1 MQLLKLILF
10 LRFRLKDNIKIIAE
24 SSINKFQPNDW
35 DNCNKDGNV
44 FLSYN
49 FLKLLEDSKSIGGNT
64 GWQPVYFCLKIDN
77 KVSAIV
83 ASFIKYHSQG
93 EFVFDHSW
101 AQAYKGLGLS
111 YYPKLLI
118 ASPFSPVTGKRILML
133 SNINHSIKKKLL
145 DFIKDFCKEK
155 KISSIHINFFE
166 ESELDFLKNE
176 SFLIRYGEQFH
187 FVNNNYTNFE
197 HFLSNISY
205 KTRKNINKERNS
217 IKNQGID
224 IEIIKNE
231 NFNENLSEIMYRFYI
246 STIKKKWSYNYLSKD
261 FFIKLPQYLR
271 KESILILAKKNE
283 NIIAGALNFISNK
296 ILYGRYW
303 GNNIDIKNLHFE
315 VCYYQAMELAIKNKY
330 LKVEAGAQG
339 AHKIK
344 RGYLPKLT
352 YSAHYIFN
360 EKLELAIK
368 NFLEE
373 ERKIVLNEINYINK
387 NYSPYKT
394 I

>member
-1 MQLLKLILF
+1 M
-10 LRFRLKDNIKIIAE
+10 KDKINIIAV
-24 SSINKFQPNDW
+24 SSINKFKAKDW
-35 DNCNKDGNV
+35 DNCNKNGNV

-49 FLKLLEDSKSIGGNT
+49 FLKLLEDSNSIGGNT
-64 GWQPVYFCLKIDN
+64 GWQPIYFCLKVDDKI
-77 KVSAIV
+77 SAV
-83 ASFIKYHSQG
+83 VPSFIKYHSQG

-101 AQAYKGLGLS
+101 AQAYQSLGLN

-118 ASPFSPVTGKRILML
+118 ASPFSPVTGKRILVTQ
-133 SNINHSIKKKLL
+133 NINALIKKKLF

-166 ESELDFLKNE
+166 EHELDFLKNE
-176 SFLIRYGEQFH
+176 GFLIRYGEQFH
-187 FVNNNYTNFE
+187 FTNNNYNTFE
-197 HFLSNISY
+197 DFLNKLSY
-205 KTRKNINKERNS
+205 KIRKSINKERQS
-217 IKNQGID
+217 IKHQGID

-231 NFNENLSEIMYRFYI
+231 EFNENLSQIMYQFYI

-261 FFIKLPQYLR
+261 FFIKLPHYLK
-271 KESILILAKKNE
+271 KESILILAKKNK
-283 NIIAGALNFISNK
+283 NIIAGALNFISNN

-303 GNNIDIKNLHFE
+303 GCSSDIKNLHFE

-330 LKVEAGAQG
+330 IKVEAGAQG

-344 RGYLPKLT
+344 RGYLPKIT

-360 EKLELAIK
+360 EKLKLAIK

-373 ERKIVLNEINYINK
+373 ERRIVLNDINHIND
-387 NYSPYKT
+387 NYSPFK
-394 I
+394 II

>member
-1 MQLLKLILF
+1 M
-10 LRFRLKDNIKIIAE
+10 KDKINIIAV
-24 SSINKFQPNDW
+24 SSINKFKAKDW
-35 DNCNKDGNV
+35 DNCNKNGNV

-49 FLKLLEDSKSIGGNT
+49 FLKLLEDSNSIGGNT
-64 GWQPVYFCLKIDN
+64 GWQPVYFCLKVNDKIT
-77 KVSAIV
+77 AIV
-83 ASFIKYHSQG
+83 PSFIKYHSQG

-101 AQAYKGLGLS
+101 AQAYQSLGLN

-118 ASPFSPVTGKRILML
+118 ASPFSPVTGKRILVTQ
-133 SNINHSIKKKLL
+133 NINALIKKKLF

-166 ESELDFLKNE
+166 EYELDFLKNE
-176 SFLIRYGEQFH
+176 GFLIRYGEQFH
-187 FVNNNYTNFE
+187 FINNNYNTFE
-197 HFLSNISY
+197 DFLNKLSY
-205 KTRKNINKERNS
+205 KIRKSINKERQS
-217 IKNQGID
+217 IKHQGID

-231 NFNENLSEIMYRFYI
+231 EFNESLSQIMYQFYI

-261 FFIKLPQYLR
+261 FFIKLPQYLK
-271 KESILILAKKNE
+271 KESILILAKKNK
-283 NIIAGALNFISNK
+283 NIIAGALNFISNN

-303 GNNIDIKNLHFE
+303 GSNADIKNLHFE

-330 LKVEAGAQG
+330 IKVEAGAQG

-344 RGYLPKLT
+344 RGYLPKIT

-360 EKLELAIK
+360 EKLKLAIK

-373 ERKIVLNEINYINK
+373 ERRIVLNDINHIND
-387 NYSPYKT
+387 NYSPFK
-394 I
+394 II

>member
-1 MQLLKLILF
+1 M
-10 LRFRLKDNIKIIAE
+10 KDKINITAE
-24 SSINKFQPNDW
+24 SSINKFKAKDW
-35 DNCNKDGNV
+35 DNCNKNGNV

-49 FLKLLEDSKSIGGNT
+49 FLKLLEDSNSIGGNT
-64 GWQPVYFCLKIDN
+64 GWQPVYFCLKVNDKIT
-77 KVSAIV
+77 AIV
-83 ASFIKYHSQG
+83 PSFIKYHSQG

-101 AQAYKGLGLS
+101 AQAYQSLGLN

-118 ASPFSPVTGKRILML
+118 ASPFSPVTGKRILVTQ
-133 SNINHSIKKKLL
+133 NINALIKKKLF

-166 ESELDFLKNE
+166 EHELDFLKNE
-176 SFLIRYGEQFH
+176 GFLIRYGEQFH
-187 FVNNNYTNFE
+187 FINNNYNTFE
-197 HFLSNISY
+197 DFLNKLSY
-205 KTRKNINKERNS
+205 KIRKSINKERQS
-217 IKNQGID
+217 IKHQGID

-231 NFNENLSEIMYRFYI
+231 EFNESLSEIMYQFYI

-261 FFIKLPQYLR
+261 FFIKLPQYLK
-271 KESILILAKKNE
+271 KESILILAKKNK
-283 NIIAGALNFISNK
+283 NIIAGALNFISNN

-303 GNNIDIKNLHFE
+303 GSNTDIKNLHFE

-330 LKVEAGAQG
+330 IKVEAGAQG

-344 RGYLPKLT
+344 RGYLPKIT

-360 EKLELAIK
+360 EKLKLAIK

-373 ERKIVLNEINYINK
+373 ERRIVLNDINHIND
-387 NYSPYKT
+387 NYSPFK
-394 I
+394 II

>member
-1 MQLLKLILF
+1 MKNKI
-10 LRFRLKDNIKIIAE
+10 NIKVVN
-24 SSINKFQPNDW
+24 SINKFKAKDW
-35 DNCNKDGNV
+35 DNCNKNGNV

-49 FLKLLEDSKSIGGNT
+49 FLKLLEDSNSIGGNT
-64 GWQPVYFCLKIDN
+64 GWNPVYFCLKVNDKIT
-77 KVSAIV
+77 AII

-101 AQAYKGLGLS
+101 AQAYQSLGLN

-118 ASPFSPVTGKRILML
+118 ASPFSPVTGKRILVTQ
-133 SNINHSIKKKLL
+133 NINALIKKKLF

-166 ESELDFLKNE
+166 EHELDFLKNE
-176 SFLIRYGEQFH
+176 GFLIRYGEQFH
-187 FVNNNYTNFE
+187 FTNNNYNTFE
-197 HFLSNISY
+197 DFLNKLSY
-205 KTRKNINKERNS
+205 KIRKSINKERQS
-217 IKNQGID
+217 IKHQGID

-231 NFNENLSEIMYRFYI
+231 KFNKNLSEIMYQFYI

-261 FFIKLPQYLR
+261 FFIKLPQYLK
-271 KESILILAKKNE
+271 KESILILAKKNK
-283 NIIAGALNFISNK
+283 NIIAGALNFISND

-303 GNNIDIKNLHFE
+303 GCNSDIKNLHFE
-315 VCYYQAMELAIKNKY
+315 VCYYQAMEYAIKNKY
-330 LKVEAGAQG
+330 IKVEAGAQG

-344 RGYLPKLT
+344 RGYLPKIT

-360 EKLELAIK
+360 EKLKLAIK

-373 ERKIVLNEINYINK
+373 ERRIVLNDINHIHD
-387 NYSPYKT
+387 NYSPFK
-394 I
+394 II